1 MKTIRVKPWGEEQG
15 GHVVINEVDF
25 DPDFHQHLD
34 SEAPEADKPKRG
46 RPAKADPAPE
56 AE

>member
-15 GHVVINEVDF
+15 DHVVINEADF